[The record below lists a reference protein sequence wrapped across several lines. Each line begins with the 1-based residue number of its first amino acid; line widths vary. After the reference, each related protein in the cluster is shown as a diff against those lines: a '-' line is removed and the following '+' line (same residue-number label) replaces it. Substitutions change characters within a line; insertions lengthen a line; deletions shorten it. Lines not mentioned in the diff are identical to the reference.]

1 MPRQRPEKKMRR
13 ELRQF
18 ARRNAGQSLLETALI
33 VPLMLLI
40 ILNVINFGYFFLVA
54 INVAAAPRSGAGYA
68 ILGFDT
74 PGSLALPDAAPP
86 STTNTISYLIQ
97 QDLSTL
103 NNYTGASLQVCT
115 PTNIASSTKSGVN
128 GTGAAQ
134 RANCVTCSGST
145 CGTVGGGAPVPDADP
160 EAPFFIL
167 TRVDVDYS
175 ISPLIPGT
183 PFGLLLLPLPTCSA
197 GAGGVTCG
205 FHRQV
210 SMRAMN

>member
-1 MPRQRPEKKMRR
+1 LPRQRPEKRMRR

-18 ARRNAGQSLLETALI
+18 ARRDAGQSLLETALI
-33 VPLMLLI
+33 MPLMLLI

-54 INVAAAPRSGAGYA
+54 INVAAAPRSGVGYA

-74 PGSLALPDAAPP
+74 PGALGLPDANPP

-103 NNYTGASLQVCT
+103 NNYTGASLQICT
-115 PTNIASSTKSGVN
+115 QTNTNPSTGAGLN

-134 RANCVTCSGST
+134 KANCVTCTGST
-145 CGTVGGGAPVPDADP
+145 CGTVGTGSPVPDADP
-160 EAPFFIL
+160 EAPLFVLF
-167 TRVDVDYS
+167 RVDVDYS
-175 ISPLIPGT
+175 ISPLIPGR

-197 GAGGVTCG
+197 GAGGVKCG

-210 SMRAMN
+210 SMREM